1 MVLEGNRGTEA
12 PEAPETLLLDAKIT
26 SEGMKQVEVS
36 LWNNLLAVA
45 DHRASIE
52 GSNKQKVKRGV
63 IQ

>member
-36 LWNNLLAVA
+36 L
-45 DHRASIE
+45 
-52 GSNKQKVKRGV
+52 
-63 IQ
+63 